1 MGRPLFSFHRL
12 PKLLVLSTSFLVLAN
27 SKAAEGNETN
37 QPSPSSKAP
46 AVQIIEIKRLTS
58 SAYSDLL
65 PNKNAESF
73 NFVNYSQVHTSKLK
87 VVDGQTFTSMFP
99 ADKAIVVET
108 ALDEIDMP
116 SQLLENSIR
125 SAVCVPYSGLK
136 SLHLRPLHFVRT
148 SMPLQT
154 VLSFY
159 SGVHDRFM
167 VQDNWF
173 RCSDGLTDETIQV
186 VERTAPVGTGESEF
200 LRHFHIDGGISPK
213 SYQRYCLN
221 DKTIDGRAVKINV
234 EISDHKLKRCSLPY
248 IEQAFFD

>member
-1 MGRPLFSFHRL
+1 MAPPLFSFHRL
-12 PKLLVLSTSFLVLAN
+12 PKLFVLSASLLILAN
-27 SKAAEGNETN
+27 AKAIAGNKTSLS
-37 QPSPSSKAP
+37 SPSSKAP
-46 AVQIIEIKRLTS
+46 AVQSIEIKRLTNS
-58 SAYSDLL
+58 PYLDLL
-65 PNKNAESF
+65 PNRNAESL
-73 NFVNYSQVHTSKLK
+73 NFVNYSQVHESKLK
-87 VVDGQTFTSMFP
+87 VVEGQSFTSMFP
-99 ADKAIVVET
+99 SDKAIVVET

-116 SQLLENSIR
+116 SQLLEKSIR
-125 SAVCVPYSGLK
+125 SAVCVPYNKLK

-154 VLSFY
+154 VLNFY

-173 RCSDGLTDETIQV
+173 SCSAGLSDETIQV

-200 LRHFHIDGGISPK
+200 LRHFHIDGGMSPK

-234 EISDHKLKRCSLPY
+234 EISDHKIKRCSLPY
-248 IEQAFFD
+248 IEQAYFD